1 VEEGVYACFGQG
13 VGWSDLEMDS
23 GLVERLSLEW
33 VKELMGVLAKVSTVR
48 DTCRKLTA
56 CLCVRV

>member
-1 VEEGVYACFGQG
+1 
-13 VGWSDLEMDS
+13 MDS
-23 GLVERLSLEW
+23 GLVEGLSLEW
-33 VKELMGVLAKVSTVR
+33 VKELVGVLAKVSTVR